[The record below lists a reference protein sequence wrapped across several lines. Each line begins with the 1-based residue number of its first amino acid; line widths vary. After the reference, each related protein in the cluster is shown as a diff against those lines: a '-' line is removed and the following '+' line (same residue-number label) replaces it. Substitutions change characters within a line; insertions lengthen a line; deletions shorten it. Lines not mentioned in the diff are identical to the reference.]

1 MPGDF
6 AGQINALIRAVANL
20 NLEGE
25 GCQEKLITSFHNI
38 SKAIFPVKC
47 NQSIPLTTY
56 WDRTEFVVTVSQLG
70 IQLSGRR
77 NFPLCLSATAPL
89 RYAQAVI
96 PNCRCRVPIDFI
108 KSMKGGRWSWPPR
121 PHPDRD
127 DHAEKDLSTQPA
139 AAGSSELGFIF
150 TAFSRPGRPRPLVDL
165 GGQPWGSRV
174 IRRTNAQR

>member
-20 NLEGE
+20 NLESE

-56 WDRTEFVVTVSQLG
+56 WDKTEFVVTFSQLG

-77 NFPLCLSATAPL
+77 NFPLCLGDSDTAILSYP
-89 RYAQAVI
+89 QAVMR
-96 PNCRCRVPIDFI
+96 NCRRWIPINFI
-108 KSMKGGRWSWPPR
+108 
-121 PHPDRD
+121 
-127 DHAEKDLSTQPA
+127 
-139 AAGSSELGFIF
+139 
-150 TAFSRPGRPRPLVDL
+150 
-165 GGQPWGSRV
+165 
-174 IRRTNAQR
+174 